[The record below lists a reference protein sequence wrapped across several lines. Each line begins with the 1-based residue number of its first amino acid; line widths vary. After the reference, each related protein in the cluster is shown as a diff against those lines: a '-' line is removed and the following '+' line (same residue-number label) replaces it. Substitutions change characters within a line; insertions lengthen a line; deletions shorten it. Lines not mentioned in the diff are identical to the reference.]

1 MIGFKQE
8 LSTANMADAPQSD
21 LYRRAEKELRNVKS
35 IEELYKLDE
44 SSSVTRVIGCGH
56 DDNLSALLAEDGAA
70 ILRNFVQRSI
80 DQLAICAL
88 ALRPLN
94 VLPTDDALSRLRTVS
109 CKDTHTDACGL
120 PAIRPQVQKK
130 LSKCMEEIKSSS
142 KILADSPVT
151 VQTNFSSE
159 LASYPSDDRITCSQ
173 SKKRKRPESFPLSR
187 LRYLNLGEWNYN
199 WGDRRYE
206 KVPHA
211 IALADRFVEVAR
223 RAHELAKEQTGEAAS
238 RPVNFD
244 MAICNLYHLQRPSDR
259 LGGHRD
265 DVEEDLS
272 LPLVTISLGAPGVF
286 LLGGESRQDAPTAIL
301 LRAGDC
307 MVMSGRSRK
316 YFHGV
321 PTVLSLDGN
330 SACQMNGNPGD
341 KVCCVFPELDDGGCL
356 AKGFTGDKSTIPSL
370 DEMEFAQAFLT
381 TVRMNLSIRQVA

>member
-1 MIGFKQE
+1 M
-8 LSTANMADAPQSD
+8 SDATQPD
-21 LYRRAEKELRNVKS
+21 LYGRAEKELRNIKS
-35 IEELYKLDE
+35 IEDLYKLDE
-44 SSSVTRVIGCGH
+44 SSSVTRVIGCGR
-56 DDNLSALLAEDGAA
+56 DDNLSASLAEDGAV
-70 ILRNFVQRSI
+70 ILRNFVQRSV

-94 VLPTDDALSRLRTVS
+94 VQIDDALSRLRAVS
-109 CKDTHTDACGL
+109 CKDTKADLCGL
-120 PAIRPQVQKK
+120 PAVRPQVQKK
-130 LSKCMEEIKSSS
+130 LSKCMDEIKSSS
-142 KILADSPVT
+142 KILADSPAI

-159 LASYPSDDRITCSQ
+159 LANYPSEDKLTHSPP
-173 SKKRKRPESFPLSR
+173 KKRKRPESFPLSR

-211 IALADRFVEVAR
+211 TSLPDSLVEVAR
-223 RAHELAKEQTGEAAS
+223 RAHELAKEQTGEATS

-259 LGGHRD
+259 LGGHKD

-307 MVMSGRSRK
+307 MVMSGRSRN

-321 PTVLSLDGN
+321 PTVLSDGD
-330 SACQMNGNPGD
+330 SACQMNGDPGD
-341 KVCCVFPELDDGGCL
+341 NMCRVFPGLDDDGCL
-356 AKGFTGDKSTIPSL
+356 AKGFTGDNSTIPSL
-370 DEMEFAQAFLT
+370 DEMEFAQAFLK